1 MKRIEISYSQHDE
14 STNIEFWDNGIL
26 DEIFSKGNTD
36 PGFQKQLL
44 EALKNA
50 TRNLLICCRENLF
63 VCDVMRKGKSVRS
76 FLISAT
82 DEDEAENLLR
92 YENDE
97 AISLEDIPLFKP
109 TDTLSCRQVD
119 PTKMIVKI

>member
-1 MKRIEISYSQHDE
+1 MKRIEIAYHNDDE
-14 STNIEFWDNGIL
+14 STSIEFWDNGIL
-26 DEIFSKGNTD
+26 DGIFSKGNTD

-63 VCDVMRKGKSVRS
+63 VCDVMRKGKKVRS

-82 DEDEAENLLR
+82 DAEEAETLIR
-92 YENDE
+92 YDNDA
-97 AISLEDIPLFKP
+97 AIDLGDIPLFKAADWL
-109 TDTLSCRQVD
+109 TFREVD